1 MPVLEEKG
9 IFEKNNTQKN
19 GSENCFTSENS
30 LLDSEKRSTISK
42 LEPHFLIFNS
52 EISNLKRI
60 FSTKFF
66 SVLDFTH
73 VTLTV
78 TLGQQS

>member
-30 LLDSEKRSTISK
+30 LLNSEKWSTISK
-42 LEPHFLIFNS
+42 
-52 EISNLKRI
+52 
-60 FSTKFF
+60 
-66 SVLDFTH
+66 
-73 VTLTV
+73 
-78 TLGQQS
+78 